1 MVRIS
6 PSPLPMEFRCGVWI
20 EMDFYSARL
29 VVIILVDDDKP
40 KKRNNH
46 DEVII
51 VFKAHSY
58 EHAFERALELGRAQE
73 HTYKNSKNQDVRW
86 ALVDVAQI
94 HHIGPTIED
103 REVIS
108 QLFSRTSATPV
119 PFNQQF
125 EPEKRLPHE
134 T

>member
-1 MVRIS
+1 
-6 PSPLPMEFRCGVWI
+6 
-20 EMDFYSARL
+20 MDFYSARL
-29 VVIILVDDDKP
+29 IVIILVDDDKP
-40 KKRNNH
+40 KKRNRH

-51 VFKAHSY
+51 VFKARNY

-73 HTYKNSKNQDVRW
+73 HTYKNHKNQDVRW

-94 HHIGPTIED
+94 HCIGPTIED
-103 REVIS
+103 VEVAS
-108 QLFSRTSATPV
+108 KLFSRTSATSIS
-119 PFNQQF
+119 FNQQF